1 MSTSNV
7 LRQVFHRP
15 LFIALAVTA
24 ALSVAGC
31 ERING
36 NKPPPVGST
45 SFTVDGSAVSSVH

>member
-7 LRQVFHRP
+7 LRQVFQRP

-45 SFTVDGSAVSSVH
+45 LLISMQP